1 MKNINLLSQNGDL
14 LVNYRNVL
22 RLFVTELGDSGR
34 WDIRVEYPGGGQ
46 NVLARFNSQRECE
59 TAFTNA
65 ASLIA
70 NETRLISF
78 RDL

>member
-1 MKNINLLSQNGDL
+1 MKNINLLSQNEDL

-34 WDIRVEYPGGGQ
+34 WGIRVEYSGGGQ

-65 ASLIA
+65 ARSIA
-70 NETRLISF
+70 SGVKLISF